1 MKKIIYLMALIFTIS
16 LLVVGCGTKEVEN
29 SELDK
34 KLTFNEAL
42 NLTGSKYYAKK
53 DSIDVEL
60 FYKGDILRVGIITQI
75 RNLIEDELKGK
86 YKKIDLTVTQEDPFD
101 SVNYIFENNKWDKEV
116 K

>member
-1 MKKIIYLMALIFTIS
+1 MKKIIILIS
-16 LLVVGCGTKEVEN
+16 LIACSMLFIVGCGAKEIEN

-34 KLTFNEAL
+34 QLTFNEAL
-42 NLTGSKYYAKK
+42 NLTGSKYYVKK

-60 FYKGDILRVGIITQI
+60 FYKGDILRVGIVTQV
-75 RNLIEDELKGK
+75 RNLIEDELKDK